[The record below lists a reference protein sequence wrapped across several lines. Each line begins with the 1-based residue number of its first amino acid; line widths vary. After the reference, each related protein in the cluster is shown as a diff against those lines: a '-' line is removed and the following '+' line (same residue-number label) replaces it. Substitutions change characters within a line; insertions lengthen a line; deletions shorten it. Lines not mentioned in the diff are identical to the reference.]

1 LNTAYTIMDIVH
13 GKELH
18 YEELGL
24 KHRGSGL
31 AFKHL
36 FLGEENIPEN
46 YLFSIARQG
55 AFYSPIHRHTFDQFR
70 YAYRG
75 DVSIAP
81 DLLLLEGE
89 LCYHPEGVFYGPQLD
104 EGGERD
110 VLVLQFGGASG
121 KGYLSFAQIA
131 EGKEKLKEQGR
142 FEKGKYHPAGG
153 GEPKDSYEALW
164 ESYSGHPLEYPAARY
179 HSVIVSK
186 PDNYSWVPSG
196 GPSNVFKRTL
206 GVFTERQTK
215 ADMIKI
221 GAQGKIEIGEQ
232 NAIQLLFVLKGQ
244 GKANGASLEIES
256 AVGLSPET
264 GVLLFSES
272 GMGMPRFVLPILQR
286 DIGK

>member
-1 LNTAYTIMDIVH
+1 MDIVH
-13 GKELH
+13 GKELQF
-18 YEELGL
+18 EELGL

-36 FLGEENIPEN
+36 FLGEEDTPEN

-55 AFYSPIHRHTFDQFR
+55 TFYSPIHRHTFDQFR

-81 DLLLLEGE
+81 DLLLREGE
-89 LCYHPEGVFYGPQLD
+89 LCYHPEGVHYGPQND

-121 KGYLSFAQIA
+121 LGYLSFAQIA
-131 EGKEKLKEQGR
+131 KGQEKLLEEGGR
-142 FEKGKYHPAGG
+142 FDKGKYYPADG

-164 ESYSGHPLEYPAARY
+164 ETYSGRPLEYPAARY

-186 PDNYSWVPSG
+186 AENYSWMPTG
-196 GPSNVFKRTL
+196 GQSNSFTRTL
-206 GVFTERQTK
+206 GIFTERQTK
-215 ADMIKI
+215 VDMIKI
-221 GAQGKIEIGEQ
+221 GAPGKIEIDEK

-244 GKANGASLEIES
+244 GKANGTSLKVES
-256 AVGLSPET
+256 AVRLLPGT
-264 GVLLFSES
+264 RVLLSSED
-272 GMGMPRFVLPILQR
+272 GMELLRFVLPILPR

>member
-1 LNTAYTIMDIVH
+1 M
-13 GKELH
+13 
-18 YEELGL
+18 
-24 KHRGSGL
+24 
-31 AFKHL
+31 
-36 FLGEENIPEN
+36 
-46 YLFSIARQG
+46 
-55 AFYSPIHRHTFDQFR
+55 
-70 YAYRG
+70 
-75 DVSIAP
+75 SIAP
-81 DLLLLEGE
+81 DLLLHEGE

-131 EGKEKLKEQGR
+131 EGQEKLKEQGR

-186 PDNYSWVPSG
+186 PDNFSWVPSG
-196 GPSNVFKRTL
+196 GTSNVFTRTL

-244 GKANGASLEIES
+244 GKANGALLEMES
-256 AVGLSPET
+256 AVRLSPET
-264 GVLLFSES
+264 RSFALFRVWDGTASFCS
-272 GMGMPRFVLPILQR
+272 SYTTARCWQI
-286 DIGK
+286 K

>member
-1 LNTAYTIMDIVH
+1 MDIVH

-31 AFKHL
+31 TFKHL
-36 FLGEENIPEN
+36 FLGDENTPEN

-75 DVSIAP
+75 EVSIAP
-81 DLLLLEGE
+81 DLLLHEGE

-131 EGKEKLKEQGR
+131 EGQEKLKEQGR

-186 PDNYSWVPSG
+186 PDNFSWVPSG
-196 GPSNVFKRTL
+196 GPSNVFTRTL

-244 GKANGASLEIES
+244 GKANGALLEIES
-256 AVGLSPET
+256 AVRLSPET
-264 GVLLFSES
+264 GVLLSSES
-272 GMGMPRFVLPILQR
+272 GMELLRFVLPILQR
-286 DIGK
+286 DIGQ

>member
-1 LNTAYTIMDIVH
+1 MDIVH
-13 GKELH
+13 GKELQ

-36 FLGEENIPEN
+36 FLGEENTPEN

-55 AFYSPIHRHTFDQFR
+55 TFYSPVHRHTFDQFR

-81 DLLLLEGE
+81 DLLLREGE
-89 LCYHPEGVFYGPQLD
+89 LCYHPEGVFYGPQHD
-104 EGGERD
+104 EGGKRD
-110 VLVLQFGGASG
+110 VLVLQFGGTSG
-121 KGYLSFAQIA
+121 QGYLSFAQIA
-131 EGKEKLKEQGR
+131 EGQEKLKECGR
-142 FEKGKYHPAGG
+142 FEKGKYHPADG

-164 ESYSGHPLEYPAARY
+164 ESYSGRPLEYPAARY

-196 GPSNVFKRTL
+196 GQSNVFERTI

-221 GAQGKIEIGEQ
+221 GAQGKIEIDEK

-244 GKANGASLEIES
+244 GKANRTSLEVES
-256 AVGLSPET
+256 AVRLLPGT
-264 GVLLFSES
+264 GVLLSSEN
-272 GMGMPRFVLPILQR
+272 GMELLRFVLPILQR
-286 DIGK
+286 DIDK

>member
-1 LNTAYTIMDIVH
+1 MDIVH
-13 GKELH
+13 GKDLH

-36 FLGEENIPEN
+36 FLGEENTPEN

-81 DLLLLEGE
+81 DLLLREGE
-89 LCYHPEGVFYGPQLD
+89 LCYHPEGVSYGPQLD

-110 VLVLQFGGASG
+110 VLVLQFGGTSG

-131 EGKEKLKEQGR
+131 EGQEKLKEDGR
-142 FEKGKYHPAGG
+142 FEKGKFHPAGG
-153 GEPKDSYEALW
+153 GESKDSYEALW

-186 PDNYSWVPSG
+186 PDNYSWVPSDG
-196 GPSNVFKRTL
+196 SGNAFARTL
-206 GVFTERQTK
+206 GIFTERQTK

-221 GAQGKIEIGEQ
+221 GAQGKIGIDEQ

-244 GKANGASLEIES
+244 GRANGTSLEIES
-256 AVGLSPET
+256 AVRLMPDT
-264 GVLLFSES
+264 GVSLSSEYGMELL
-272 GMGMPRFVLPILQR
+272 RFVLPILER